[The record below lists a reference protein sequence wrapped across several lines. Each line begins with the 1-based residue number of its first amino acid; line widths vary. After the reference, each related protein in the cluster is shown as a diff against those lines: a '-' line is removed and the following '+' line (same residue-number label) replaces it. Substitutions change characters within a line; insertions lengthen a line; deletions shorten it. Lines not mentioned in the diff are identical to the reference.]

1 MAGDARTPVAAGEEC
16 VRAVHRRY
24 ALAID
29 GRDASAYAAT
39 FTPDATLVS
48 STGQVTTGREALY
61 AFARGWL
68 DAHAGQRTE
77 HSCTDHHVIAAS
89 GSVTSTCAATITVIA
104 SDGTRSTLLHATYRD
119 IIVKCGTEWL
129 IERRDVSLRTPA
141 G

>member
-1 MAGDARTPVAAGEEC
+1 MAGDAQAPAAADEEC

-29 GRDASAYAAT
+29 GHDASAFAAT

-48 STGQVTTGREALY
+48 STGQVTTGRDALC
-61 AFARGWL
+61 AFARGWIE
-68 DAHAGQRTE
+68 AHAGQRTE
-77 HSCTDHHVIAAS
+77 HSCTDHRMIATN
-89 GSVTSTCAATITVIA
+89 GSITSTCSATVTVIA

-119 IIVKCGTEWL
+119 VIVRCGTEWL
-129 IERRDVSLRTPA
+129 IARRDVSLRTPA